1 MEHCLDGVAVFYRGE
16 FGGGG
21 GMPVCR
27 NLSPTLFPVRWEPE
41 SKITS
46 FKGLQ
51 SMNMN
56 KNLIAAVLATMAMGS
71 MVSTANA
78 ANQGSGTVTFTGSI
92 IAAPCSIA
100 PDSVDQTVNLGSVA
114 NKALKDG
121 GKSSPRSFNIKL
133 QDCDIT
139 GLTDKTVTTTF
150 TGTPSKINAN
160 NLGLTGTASGA
171 AIVLTQGGTDIKLGE
186 PTTATKV
193 GDGNN
198 TLTFAAFLQGES
210 TTTAASG
217 GTPAKTTY
225 SPIVPGDFKSVANF
239 TLAYQ

>member
-1 MEHCLDGVAVFYRGE
+1 
-16 FGGGG
+16 
-21 GMPVCR
+21 
-27 NLSPTLFPVRWEPE
+27 
-41 SKITS
+41 
-46 FKGLQ
+46 
-51 SMNMN
+51 MNMN

-71 MVSTANA
+71 VVSTANA

-92 IAAPCSIA
+92 INAPCSIA

-114 NKALKDG
+114 NKALANG
-121 GKSSPRSFNIKL
+121 GKSSPQNFNIKL

-139 GLTDKTVTTTF
+139 GLVDKTVTTTF

-186 PTTATKV
+186 ATTATKV
-193 GDGNN
+193 GEGNN
-198 TLTFAAFLQGES
+198 TLAFAAYLQGE
-210 TTTAASG
+210 TVTAA
-217 GTPAKTTY
+217 TKTDSAVY
-225 SPIVPGDFKSVANF
+225 APIVPGDFKSVANF